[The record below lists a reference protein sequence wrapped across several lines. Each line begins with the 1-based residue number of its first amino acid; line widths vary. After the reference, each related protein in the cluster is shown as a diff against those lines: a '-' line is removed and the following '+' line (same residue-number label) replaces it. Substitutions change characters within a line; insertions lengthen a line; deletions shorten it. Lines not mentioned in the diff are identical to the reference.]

1 VTTASSRMII
11 LAREARELTQ
21 TELAELV
28 STSQA
33 VVSKVESGLRPPSSE
48 LIATI
53 SQKLDFPLTFFL
65 RDEPLYDATNSILY
79 HRKRE
84 SLPKKKLAS
93 IHAWLNIHRLA
104 ASALERSVEISP
116 AGQLPELNLEEYGS
130 PESIA
135 RAVRAAW
142 NLPRGPV
149 ANVTALIEDFGGV
162 IIRRD
167 LGTHLIDAVSQW
179 VPGYP
184 HIFLINSRAPG
195 DRIRFTL
202 MHEVAHLI
210 MHRIPNPEMEHQAD
224 RFASEFLMPERE
236 IRSSLVRL
244 NLRKLASLKPYW
256 KVSMQALLYRAR
268 DLGTITAKQSSYFW
282 MNMGKLGY
290 RMAEP
295 AELNVALEEPT
306 LPRHLIS
313 AHRNALGYSREEIC
327 SITGLSAT
335 EIRTNFLG
343 EAVLR
348 VLQ

>member
-1 VTTASSRMII
+1 MII

-33 VVSKVESGLRPPSSE
+33 VISKVESGLRPASPE
-48 LIATI
+48 LISAM
-53 SQKLDFPLTFFL
+53 SEKLDFPEPFFL

-84 SLPKKKLAS
+84 SLPKKRLGS

-104 ASALERSVEISP
+104 AAALERSVEINP
-116 AGQLPELNLEEYGS
+116 ARSLPELSLDEYGS

-149 ANVTALIEDFGGV
+149 ANVTALIEDLGGV

-167 LGTHLIDAVSQW
+167 LETHLIDAVSQW

-184 HIFLINSRAPG
+184 PIFLINSRAPG

-210 MHRIPNPEMEHQAD
+210 MHRVPHPEMEHQAD

-236 IRSSLVRL
+236 IRPSLVHL

-256 KVSMQALLYRAR
+256 KVSMQALLYRAK
-268 DLGTITAKQSSYFW
+268 DLGTITPKQSSYFW

-295 AELNVALEEPT
+295 AELNVSLEEPT
-306 LPRHLIS
+306 LPRKLIS
-313 AHRNALGYSREEIC
+313 AHRNSLGYSREEIC
-327 SITGLSAT
+327 SVTCLSAT
-335 EIRTNFLG
+335 EIRTNLLG
-343 EAVLR
+343 ETVLR

>member
-1 VTTASSRMII
+1 MII

-21 TELAELV
+21 TELAERA

-33 VVSKVESGLRPPSSE
+33 LISKIESGLRVASQE
-48 LIATI
+48 LTETI
-53 SQKLDFPLTFFL
+53 SANLDFPLSFFF
-65 RDEPLYDATNSILY
+65 RDESLYDATNSILY

-104 ASALERSVEISP
+104 AAALERSVEISP
-116 AGQLPELNLEEYGS
+116 ARALPELHLEEYGS
-130 PESIA
+130 PEAVA

-142 NLPRGPV
+142 HLPRGPV

-184 HIFLINSRAPG
+184 PIFLINSRSPG

-202 MHEVAHLI
+202 LHEAGHLI
-210 MHRIPNPEMEHQAD
+210 MHRVPHPDMEQQAD
-224 RFASEFLMPERE
+224 RFAAEFLMPERE
-236 IRSSLVRL
+236 IKPSLGYL
-244 NLRKLASLKPYW
+244 NLHKLASLKPYW
-256 KVSMQALLYRAR
+256 KVSMQALLYRAK
-268 DLGTITAKQSSYFW
+268 DLGTITDKQSSYFW

-295 AELNVALEEPT
+295 AELSISLEEPT
-306 LPRHLIS
+306 LPRKLLS
-313 AHRNALGYSREEIC
+313 EHRNSLGYSREEIC

-335 EIRTNFLG
+335 EIRTNLLG
-343 EAVLR
+343 ETGLR